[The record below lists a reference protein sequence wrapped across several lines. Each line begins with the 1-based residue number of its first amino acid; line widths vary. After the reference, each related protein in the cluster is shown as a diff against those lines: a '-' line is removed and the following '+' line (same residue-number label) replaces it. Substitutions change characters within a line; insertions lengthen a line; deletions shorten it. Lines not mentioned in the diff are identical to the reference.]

1 MCIVGAV
8 HVARVTQDYAAS
20 PARVFAALSEHER
33 LNEVFPAQVAR
44 IRDGDDD
51 RNGVGSSRWIAI
63 AGPLGF
69 VETITAYE
77 PPHRIV
83 YRVTKGSPL
92 RSQEGT
98 LTFAPTAGGGT
109 RLTYEVSMESS
120 IPGFTVLLKAVLERT
135 LTAGLRKL
143 RP

>member
-1 MCIVGAV
+1 V
-8 HVARVTQDYAAS
+8 HVARVSQNYDA
-20 PARVFAALSEHER
+20 PPERVFAALSEHER
-33 LNEVFPAQVAR
+33 LDEVFPAKVVR

-51 RNGVGSSRWIAI
+51 RDGVGSSRRVTI

-92 RSQEGT
+92 RHHEGT
-98 LTFAPTAGGGT
+98 LRFAPVAGGGT
-109 RLTYEVSMESS
+109 RLTYEVSMESP
-120 IPGFTVLLKAVLERT
+120 IPGFTALLKAVLERT
-135 LTAGLRKL
+135 LAAGLRKL